1 MKAAPYDIF
10 RKDLLGTPVW
20 METVQDI
27 ETAKLRI
34 MELVNRSPGEYF
46 VFSQETQEIVCD
58 TAPRFFAL
66 ALVPVFS
73 QIGNESHSCFFEST
87 RGQMS
92 RSQLPFAS
100 GLRVVQLDGGKEI
113 LQNRG
118 RGFKN
123 STPTS
128 LFSD

>member
-20 METVQDI
+20 METVQGI

-58 TAPRFFAL
+58 TEPRFFAL
-66 ALVPVFS
+66 AV
-73 QIGNESHSCFFEST
+73 
-87 RGQMS
+87 
-92 RSQLPFAS
+92 
-100 GLRVVQLDGGKEI
+100 
-113 LQNRG
+113 
-118 RGFKN
+118 
-123 STPTS
+123 
-128 LFSD
+128 